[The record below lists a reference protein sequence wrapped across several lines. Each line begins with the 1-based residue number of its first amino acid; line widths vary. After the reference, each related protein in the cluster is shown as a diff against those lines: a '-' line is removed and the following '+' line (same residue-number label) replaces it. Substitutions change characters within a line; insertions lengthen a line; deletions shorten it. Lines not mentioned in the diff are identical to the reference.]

1 MNVLIY
7 AVLAVIVVGALGF
20 AFVPS
25 LSGSSRADKRM
36 KALQGDIQANRRN
49 ADAARTRDVRRRQIQ
64 DTLKQQNEALGKVRK
79 NVPLQDR
86 IYQAGMKLK
95 ARDWVRNQIIVGIV
109 ITVLCFVIQLPTM
122 DLAGIPVPLFHVIF
136 GLAGG
141 YLLPRFYM
149 GWRRKRHQNAY
160 LNELPNAVEA
170 IVRGV
175 KSGLPLNDSMRLV
188 AKEAKEPIKTEF
200 QKVLDQQA
208 LGKTTAEAVAVLFDR
223 MPLPEVNF
231 FVVVITVQ
239 QQAGGNLSEALG
251 NLSRV
256 LRNRKKM
263 KQKIKA
269 MSSEA
274 KASAG
279 IIGSLPFI
287 VSILVTLTTPTYL
300 LPLFTT
306 TTGQIWLGIA
316 SFLMFIGGFIMNR
329 MIQFDF

>member
-1 MNVLIY
+1 MSILVYVL
-7 AVLAVIVVGALGF
+7 LAMVAVGAVGF
-20 AFVPS
+20 AFVPQ
-25 LSGSSRADKRM
+25 LIGSNRADKRM
-36 KALQGDIQANRRN
+36 KALQGDIQANRRD
-49 ADAARTRDVRRRQIQ
+49 ADAARTRDDRRKQIQ
-64 DTLKQQNEALGKVRK
+64 QTLRVQNDTLGKKKKVS
-79 NVPLQDR
+79 LQDQ
-86 IYQAGMKLK
+86 IYQAGMKTKLS
-95 ARDWVRNQIIVGIV
+95 AWIRNQVIVGVVVTLI
-109 ITVLCFVIQLPTM
+109 CFFLQVPILFC
-122 DLAGIPVPLFHVIF
+122 PVF
-136 GLAGG
+136 GGAAG
-141 YLLPRFYM
+141 YLLPRMYL
-149 GWRRKRHQNAY
+149 GYRRKKHQNAY
-160 LNELPNAVEA
+160 LEELPNAVEA

-188 AKEAKEPIKTEF
+188 AKEAKEPIKSEF
-200 QKVLDQQA
+200 QRVLDQQS
-208 LGKTTAEAVAVLFDR
+208 LGKSTTEAIQLLFDR

-287 VSILVTLTTPTYL
+287 VAILVTLTTPSYMV
-300 LPLFTT
+300 PLFSTT
-306 TTGQIWLGIA
+306 IGQIWLGIA
-316 SFLMFIGGFIMNR
+316 VLMMSLGGFMMNR

>member
-1 MNVLIY
+1 MDILVYVLL
-7 AVLAVIVVGALGF
+7 AVLGVGAAGF
-20 AFVPS
+20 ALVPS
-25 LSGSSRADKRM
+25 MLGSSSRADKRI
-36 KALQGDIQANRRN
+36 KALQGDIQANRRD
-49 ADAARTRDVRRRQIQ
+49 ADVTRTREGRRKQIA
-64 DTLKQQNEALGKVRK
+64 DTLKAQNDALGKRK
-79 NVPLQDR
+79 KRIPLQDQ
-86 IYQAGMKLK
+86 IFQAGMKIK
-95 ARDWVRNQIIVGIV
+95 ARDFVRNQIILG
-109 ITVLCFVIQLPTM
+109 TVVFVVCFLLRLELLYAFVF
-122 DLAGIPVPLFHVIF
+122 AV
-136 GLAGG
+136 ACA
-141 YLLPRFYM
+141 YLLPKFYL
-149 GWRRKRHQNAY
+149 GRRRKKFQNAY

-188 AKEAKEPIKTEF
+188 AKEAKEPIKSEF
-200 QKVLDQQA
+200 QKVLDQQS
-208 LGKTTAEAVAVLFDR
+208 LGKSMTEAIQSLFDR
-223 MPLPEVNF
+223 VPLPEVNF

-251 NLSRV
+251 NLARV

-287 VSILVTLTTPTYL
+287 VGTLVSLTTPSYMV
-300 LPLFTT
+300 PLFTT
-306 TTGQIWLGIA
+306 NIGFLWLGIA
-316 SFLMFIGGFIMNR
+316 ATMMFMGGFVMYK

>member
-1 MNVLIY
+1 MSLLVY
-7 AVLAVIVVGALGF
+7 ALLAVVGIGALGF
-20 AFVPS
+20 AFVPQF
-25 LSGSSRADKRM
+25 LGSSRADKRM
-36 KALQGDIQANRRN
+36 KALQGDIQANRRT
-49 ADAARTRDVRRRQIQ
+49 ADAARTRDARRKQIQ
-64 DTLKQQNEALGKVRK
+64 DTLKQQTDALGKAKRR
-79 NVPLQDR
+79 VPLQDQ
-86 IYQAGMKLK
+86 IYQAGMKIK
-95 ARDWVRNQIIVGIV
+95 ARDWIRNQIIIGVVVFG
-109 ITVLCFVIQLPTM
+109 LCFVAQLPM
-122 DLAGIPVPLFHVIF
+122 VDAAGIPLPLFHLIF
-136 GLAGG
+136 GAAAG
-141 YLLPRFYM
+141 YLLPKFWM
-149 GWRRKRHQNAY
+149 GRRRKKHQHLY
-160 LNELPNAVEA
+160 LEELPNAVEA

-200 QKVLDQQA
+200 QKVIDQQS
-208 LGKTTAEAVAVLFDR
+208 LGKSTTEAVQLLFER

-287 VSILVTLTTPTYL
+287 VAILVSLTTPTYMV
-300 LPLFTT
+300 PLFTT

-316 SFLMFIGGFIMNR
+316 VVLMGIGGFIMNR

>member
-1 MNVLIY
+1 MSPLVY
-7 AVLAVIVVGALGF
+7 AVLAIIAVAAAGF

-25 LSGSSRADKRM
+25 MLGASSSADKRM

-49 ADAARTRDVRRRQIQ
+49 AETTRNRDTRRKQIQ
-64 DTLKQQNEALGKVRK
+64 ETLKAQKVA
-79 NVPLQDR
+79 LQDQ
-86 IYQAGMKLK
+86 IYQAGMKIEAK
-95 ARDWVRNQIIVGIV
+95 NWIRNQIIIGIV
-109 ITVLCFVIQLPTM
+109 LALVCFFLQ
-122 DLAGIPVPLFHVIF
+122 VPWYFAIVF
-136 GLAGG
+136 GAAGG
-141 YLLPRFYM
+141 YLLPRFWM
-149 GWRRKRHQNAY
+149 SRRRKKHQAAY
-160 LNELPNAVEA
+160 LDELPNAVEA

-200 QKVLDQQA
+200 QKVLDQQTM
-208 LGKTTAEAVAVLFDR
+208 GKSTGEAIQTLFDR

-251 NLSRV
+251 NLARV

-287 VSILVTLTTPTYL
+287 VAILVSLTTPTYMV
-300 LPLFTT
+300 PMFTT
-306 TTGQIWLGIA
+306 TMGLMWLAIA
-316 SFLMFIGGFIMNR
+316 AILMSIGVWIMAK
-329 MIQFDF
+329 MVSFDF

>member
-1 MNVLIY
+1 MNLLVYGL
-7 AVLAVIVVGALGF
+7 LGIVALGAIAF
-20 AFVPS
+20 AFVPQ
-25 LSGSSRADKRM
+25 LSGSNRADKRI
-36 KALQGDIQANRRN
+36 KALQGDIQANRRT
-49 ADAARTRDVRRRQIQ
+49 ADAERTKDSRRKQLQ
-64 DTLKQQNEALGKVRK
+64 QTLRQQNEALGKARRR
-79 NVPLQDR
+79 VPLKTQ
-86 IYQAGMKLK
+86 IYQAGMKIK
-95 ARDWVRNQIIVGIV
+95 ARDWIRNVIILGVV
-109 ITVLCFVIQLPTM
+109 ITALCFFLQVPILFCFVFGV
-122 DLAGIPVPLFHVIF
+122 AG
-136 GLAGG
+136 A
-141 YLLPRFYM
+141 YLLSRFWL
-149 GWRRKRHQNAY
+149 GRRRKKHVNAY
-160 LNELPNAVEA
+160 LEELPNAVEA

-188 AKEAKEPIKTEF
+188 AKEAKEPIKSEF
-200 QKVLDQQA
+200 QRVLDQQS
-208 LGKTTAEAVAVLFDR
+208 LGKSTTEAVQLLFER

-251 NLSRV
+251 NLARV

-287 VSILVTLTTPTYL
+287 VAILVTLTTPSYM

-306 TTGQIWLGIA
+306 TIGQIWLGVAVIMM
-316 SFLMFIGGFIMNR
+316 SFGGFIMNR

>member
-1 MNVLIY
+1 MNVLIL
-7 AVLAVIVVGALGF
+7 AVLVVVGVGAIGF
-20 AFVPS
+20 AFVPQ
-25 LSGSSRADKRM
+25 LMGSSRADKRI
-36 KALQGDIQANRRN
+36 KALQGDIQANRRE
-49 ADAARTRDVRRRQIQ
+49 ATAARTRDDRRKQIQQTLRVQNDALGRQRRR
-64 DTLKQQNEALGKVRK
+64 
-79 NVPLQDR
+79 VPLQDR
-86 IYQAGMKLK
+86 IYQAGMKIK
-95 ARDWVRNQIIVGIV
+95 ARDYIRNEIIVAVVVV
-109 ITVLCFVIQLPTM
+109 ILCVLFQVPAI
-122 DLAGIPVPLFHVIF
+122 DVAGIPVPLYALIF
-136 GLAGG
+136 GGAVAYLGG
-141 YLLPRFYM
+141 NWWIGFK
-149 GWRRKRHQNAY
+149 RKRHQNAY
-160 LNELPNAVEA
+160 LDELPNAVEA

-188 AKEAKEPIKTEF
+188 AREAKEPIRSEF
-200 QKVLDQQA
+200 QRIIDQQA
-208 LGKTTAEAVAVLFDR
+208 LGKSTTEAVQILFDR

-287 VSILVTLTTPTYL
+287 VGTLVTLTTPSYMV
-300 LPLFTT
+300 PLFTT
-306 TTGQIWLGIA
+306 FTGQIWLGIA
-316 SFLMFIGGFIMNR
+316 VLMMSLGGFMMSK